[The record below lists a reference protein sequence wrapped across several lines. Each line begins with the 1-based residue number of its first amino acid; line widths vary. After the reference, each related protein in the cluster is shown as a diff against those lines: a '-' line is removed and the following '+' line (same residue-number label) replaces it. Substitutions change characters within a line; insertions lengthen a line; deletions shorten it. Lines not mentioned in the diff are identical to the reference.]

1 MQNTPIK
8 LATLATLLIGPTAL
22 ADYPATVLAS
32 NPLAYYR
39 FEEAPG
45 ATTWSIPAVTVWIL
59 TIVFRLDYGPWF
71 GWSGWLGSDF

>member
-8 LATLATLLIGPTAL
+8 LAALATLLIGHTAL

-45 ATTWSIPAVTVWIL
+45 ATTLVDSSGNG
-59 TIVFRLDYGPWF
+59 LDIQ
-71 GWSGWLGSDF
+71 

>member
-8 LATLATLLIGPTAL
+8 LATLAALLIGPTVF

-39 FEEAPG
+39 FEEEPG
-45 ATTWSIPAVTVWIL
+45 ATTLVDA
-59 TIVFRLDYGPWF
+59 
-71 GWSGWLGSDF
+71 SGN